1 MRPLS
6 SISYREARMMRST
19 HCTRVKAPN
28 ETSPTV
34 DADASDYDD
43 ALPPNPLGRGIANG
57 KANGKNQFG
66 QGQLQIGVSNVRTL
80 KAEFKQ
86 SELTYVFGKI
96 GIDFLGIVIVHID
109 QKLKFSTLGQYKLIT
124 STA

>member
-1 MRPLS
+1 MKLK
-6 SISYREARMMRST
+6 

-34 DADASDYDD
+34 YADDSDYDD
-43 ALPPNPLGRGIANG
+43 ALPPNPLGRGRANG
-57 KANGKNQFG
+57 KANGKSQFG
-66 QGQLQIGVSNVRTL
+66 QGQLKIGFLNVRTL

-86 SELTYVFGKI
+86 SELTYVFGKM

-109 QKLKFSTLGQYKLIT
+109 HKLKFSILGQYKLIT

>member
-1 MRPLS
+1 MLK
-6 SISYREARMMRST
+6 ST

-28 ETSPTV
+28 
-34 DADASDYDD
+34 DASDYDH

-66 QGQLQIGVSNVRTL
+66 QGQLQIGVLNVRTL
-80 KAEFKQ
+80 KAEFQQ
-86 SELTYVFGKI
+86 SEVTYVFGKI
-96 GIDFLGIVIVHID
+96 GIDFLGIAIVNID
-109 QKLKFSTLGQYKLIT
+109 AKLKFSTLGQYKLT